1 MFEVAIISVEQ
12 LAQMPVS
19 RVKNLHDE

>member
-19 RVKNLHDE
+19 GVKNLHDE